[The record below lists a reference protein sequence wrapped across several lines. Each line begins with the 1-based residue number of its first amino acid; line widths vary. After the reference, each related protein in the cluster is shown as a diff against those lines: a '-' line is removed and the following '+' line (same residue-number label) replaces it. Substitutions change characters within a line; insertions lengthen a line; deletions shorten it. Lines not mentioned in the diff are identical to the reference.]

1 MKDLIIFLAQSLVE
15 NPDEVSVV
23 DAGEIDGVTT
33 YKLSVAQNEMG
44 RIIGKQG
51 RIAKAVRT
59 IVKAAAIRENKQ
71 INIEIVD
78 AK

>member
-1 MKDLIIFLAQSLVE
+1 VKDLIIFLAQSLVE